1 MLKTTKISIII
12 ILFISLFFK
21 KVYSQDPVFSQI
33 NTSMNFFNPA
43 MAGISNNYSFKFI
56 RRDQWM
62 KIPSKF
68 LTNGFSFESTV
79 LGKAAF
85 SLSYLQNLEGYL
97 SYKNQNLNFSF
108 GYDVQILNGLNA
120 RLGFAGHLSRRSI
133 DMSNISFF
141 GNFDP
146 ILGNINTVNF
156 SNQNFIQETV
166 PDISSGLVINYR
178 RINFSKKRRFSF
190 NSFRLAGSLNNIL
203 KQEKGIITSSVNY
216 TNNSGIAPFPQKF
229 TIYGY
234 NEWTYN
240 DLSIK
245 PKIFT
250 FRQSY
255 FYQKTGSLI
264 THQFNFIDIDFGSV
278 NIGGAFRFQGSNI
291 NKLIKRESVII
302 YLGRQIFIKDHSI
315 SVMGSYDFT
324 TSNLTNINSGGTFEL
339 TLIYESING
348 GIFDSFV
355 SESKLKKWKKK
366 QVQCSRL
373 GRSNYSKRLEGL
385 KNKKK
390 LYKTNM
396 GKI

>member
-33 NTSMNFFNPA
+33 NTSMHFINPA
-43 MAGISNNYSFKFI
+43 MSGISNNYSFKFI

-85 SLSYLQNLEGYL
+85 SLSYLENLEGYL

-166 PDISSGLVINYR
+166 PDISSGLVINYS

-203 KQEKGIITSSVNY
+203 KQEKGIITSYVNY

-264 THQFNFIDIDFGSV
+264 THQFNFIDIDTGPVDF
-278 NIGGAFRFQGSNI
+278 GGAFRFQGSNI
-291 NKLIKRESVII
+291 NKLIERESVII
-302 YLGRQIFIKDHSI
+302 YLGLQFFKKDHSI
-315 SVMGSYDFT
+315 SVIGSYDFT
-324 TSNLTNINSGGTFEL
+324 MSYLRNISSGGTFEF

-355 SESKLKKWKKK
+355 SESKLKKWRKK

-373 GRSNYSKRLEGL
+373 GRTNYSKRLEGF

-396 GKI
+396 GKM

>member
-1 MLKTTKISIII
+1 MS
-12 ILFISLFFK
+12 
-21 KVYSQDPVFSQI
+21 
-33 NTSMNFFNPA
+33 
-43 MAGISNNYSFKFI
+43 GISNNYSFKFI

-203 KQEKGIITSSVNY
+203 KQEKGIITSYVNY

-264 THQFNFIDIDFGSV
+264 THQFNFIDIDTGPVDF
-278 NIGGAFRFQGSNI
+278 GGAFRFQGSNI
-291 NKLIKRESVII
+291 NKLIERESVII
-302 YLGRQIFIKDHSI
+302 YLGLQFFKKDHSI
-315 SVMGSYDFT
+315 SVIGSYDFT
-324 TSNLTNINSGGTFEL
+324 MSYLRNMSSGGTFEF

-355 SESKLKKWKKK
+355 SESKLKKWRKK

-373 GRSNYSKRLEGL
+373 GRTNYSKRLEGF

-396 GKI
+396 GKM